1 MARSPSR
8 SGPGDA
14 FGGGRVTRLLTIHH
28 PDAVSDPYPIDTV
41 DGDGPGSLLEA
52 VRAEF
57 DVLVDDAAGD
67 TGDGRWSDRYRKA
80 EQARAIRALIGC
92 GEYRD
97 ALGVRWTMT
106 TEKEGQ

>member
-1 MARSPSR
+1 
-8 SGPGDA
+8 
-14 FGGGRVTRLLTIHH
+14 VTRLLTIHH
-28 PDAVSDPYPIDTV
+28 PDAMNDPYPIDTV

-57 DVLVDDAAGD
+57 DVLVDDTAGD
-67 TGDGRWSDRYRKA
+67 MDDGRWSEPPPRA
-80 EQARAIRALIGC
+80 EQARAVRAPTRS

-97 ALGVRWTMT
+97 ALGVRWTLT